1 MLDLATIGSEIAR
14 LRRTSGFTQG
24 ELASRARVSRATV
37 AALETGAARELGF
50 NKVMA
55 LLAALKADLALTT
68 LNEGR
73 PTLEDLQREAER

>member
-1 MLDLATIGSEIAR
+1 MLNLATLGSEIAR
-14 LRRTSGFTQG
+14 RRQTSGFTQG
-24 ELASRARVSRATV
+24 ELAARARVSRATV
-37 AALETGAARELGF
+37 AALENGATRELGF

-55 LLAALKADLALTT
+55 ILAALKADLALTT

>member
-1 MLDLATIGSEIAR
+1 MLDLATLGREIAR
-14 LRRTSGFTQG
+14 MRQTSGFTQS

-37 AALETGAARELGF
+37 AALENGATRELGF

-55 LLAALKADLALTT
+55 ILAALKADLALTT